1 MTHSIVLSNPQ
12 QAHQIVN
19 QSWAWIKGRLL
30 QGKKVTLTL
39 AEEKRTLPQ
48 NDHIHP
54 VIRRIAKAIGRPTDD
69 ESLRKLRLLMLEQWM
84 NDTSRPPIL
93 ERSLDGLRW
102 VVVSKGT
109 SDLDKP
115 DCAEFIDYITAEEA
129 KLYA

>member
-1 MTHSIVLSNPQ
+1 MTHSITLTNPQ
-12 QAHQIVN
+12 QAHQIVT

-39 AEEKRTLPQ
+39 AEERRTLPQ